1 MKVKEIMHKGAEC
14 VAPDTFVITLA
25 KKMLTDDIGVL
36 PVHENGR
43 LIGIVTDRD
52 IALRAFANGKDV
64 SMLTARDVMTKRVS
78 CCHDTEEVAG
88 AVRLMESKHIRRLPV
103 LDENDKLVGML
114 CLGDVSTAMPRE
126 VTGELMQAVSAH
138 HA

>member
-14 VAPDTFVITLA
+14 VAPDTFVTTLA
-25 KKMLTDDIGVL
+25 KKMLVDDIGVL

-52 IALRAFANGKDV
+52 IALRAIANGKDV
-64 SMLTARDVMTKRVS
+64 STLTAREVMTSGVS
-78 CCHDTEEVAG
+78 CCHDIENVED

-103 LDENDKLVGML
+103 LDENEKLVGML
-114 CLGDVSTAMPRE
+114 SLGDVSAAMSRD

>member
-1 MKVKEIMHKGAEC
+1 MKVKEIMHSGTAC
-14 VAPDTFVITLA
+14 VAPDTFVVTLA
-25 KKMLTDDIGVL
+25 KKMLNDDIGAL

-52 IALRAFANGKDV
+52 IALRAIASGKNASV
-64 SMLTARDVMTKRVS
+64 LTAKEVMTSDVS
-78 CCHDTEEVAG
+78 CCHDTDEVND

-103 LDENDKLVGML
+103 LDKSDKVVGML
-114 CLGDVSTAMPRE
+114 SLGDISTAMPRE